1 MEWLLELDTRLFLS
15 INGWHNPT
23 WDGIMWWI
31 SGKFTWWPFYLL
43 ILIYL
48 GATKKLQLLPMLV
61 FIVLGITLTDQTSV
75 HLFKNV
81 FHRLRPCHEPLL
93 DGIVH
98 LVNDKCGGQYGFISS
113 HAANAFGVAMLVIR
127 WVKKRW
133 VTLIMIL
140 WALLIG
146 YSRIYL
152 GVHYPGDVIAGGL
165 WGAACGWILG
175 LLYQWLIKRLPF
187 QWKKYVVHSES

>member
-1 MEWLLELDTRLFLS
+1 MEWLLELDTRIFLS
-15 INGWHNPT
+15 INGWHNAS
-23 WDGIMWWI
+23 WDAIMWWI

-48 GATKKLQLLPMLV
+48 GATRKLELLPMLL
-61 FIVLGITLTDQTSV
+61 FIAIVITLTDQTSV

-93 DGIVH
+93 EGIVH
-98 LVNDKCGGQYGFISS
+98 LVNDRCGGQYGFISS
-113 HAANAFGVAMLVIR
+113 HAANAFGVTLLVIS
-127 WVKKRW
+127 WVRKRW
-133 VTLIMIL
+133 VAAIMVA

-165 WGAACGWILG
+165 WGAVCGWFLG
-175 LLYQWLIKRLPF
+175 VCYHWLITKIPV
-187 QWKKYVVHSES
+187 QWKKYVMHSE